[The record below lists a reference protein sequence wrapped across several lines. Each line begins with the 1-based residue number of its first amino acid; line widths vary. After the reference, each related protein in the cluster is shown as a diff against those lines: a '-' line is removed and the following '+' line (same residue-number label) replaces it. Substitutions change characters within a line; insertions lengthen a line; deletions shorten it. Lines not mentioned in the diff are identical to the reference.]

1 MVDGKLCETA
11 EEICSG
17 WSAHFQKLATP
28 LEKVSFDVQYKAH
41 VDSDIE
47 NITSICETE
56 RQPVKTITEKEVC
69 NALRKL
75 KNNKAMDSF
84 GLTSEHFKLGGRDLI
99 SFLTDFLNHITDSK
113 HISVI
118 LKEGILTPL
127 YKKGDVTD
135 PGN

>member
-1 MVDGKLCETA
+1 M
-11 EEICSG
+11 
-17 WSAHFQKLATP
+17 
-28 LEKVSFDVQYKAH
+28 
-41 VDSDIE
+41 DSDIE

-56 RQPVKTITEKEVC
+56 RQPVKIITEKEVC

-75 KNNKAMDSF
+75 KNNKAMDSL

-99 SFLTDFLNHITDSK
+99 SFLTDFLNHIIDSK

-127 YKKGDVTD
+127 YKKGDVND
-135 PGN
+135 SGN